1 MSVSMEKPSQITGS
15 SDSCRALDRDDFP
28 EPEGP
33 SKMISFDECGM
44 GCFRKEAMV
53 TDGEIFK
60 FI

>member
-44 GCFRKEAMV
+44 ALFALREETTGNE
-53 TDGEIFK
+53 
-60 FI
+60 